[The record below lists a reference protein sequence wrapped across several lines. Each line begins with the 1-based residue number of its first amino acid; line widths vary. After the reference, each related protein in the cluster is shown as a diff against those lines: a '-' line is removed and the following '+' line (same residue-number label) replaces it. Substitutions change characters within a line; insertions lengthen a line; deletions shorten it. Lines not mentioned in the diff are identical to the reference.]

1 VSCNARRLLA
11 GLFAACVLLGGCIEQ
26 PVVELGPVLDAGA
39 ADQDMVIDEAERER
53 VFRAL
58 AERECR
64 EDEPVCGQDTV
75 TYRNYCQAVANG
87 AQIVA
92 LGPCLTVPMPPALP

>member
-1 VSCNARRLLA
+1 VSGRHSALRVLWFAVCVLA
-11 GLFAACVLLGGCIEQ
+11 LGMPAAACGEEPVVTLGG
-26 PVVELGPVLDAGA
+26 PADADVVTD
-39 ADQDMVIDEAERER
+39 DDTMVDEAERER
-53 VFRAL
+53 LFREL

-64 EDEPVCGQDTV
+64 EDEPVCGADGI

-92 LGPCLTVPMPPALP
+92 PGPC

>member
-1 VSCNARRLLA
+1 MSCSARRLLA
-11 GLFAACVLLGGCIEQ
+11 TVFASGTLLCACTEQPIVQLGGA
-26 PVVELGPVLDAGA
+26 LDGGA
-39 ADQDMVIDEAERER
+39 DEDTLIDEAERER
-53 VFRAL
+53 LFREL

-92 LGPCLTVPMPPALP
+92 LGPCLTK

>member
-1 VSCNARRLLA
+1 VSCSARRVIA
-11 GLFAACVLLGGCIEQ
+11 AVFAAGTLLYACAEQPIVLLGG
-26 PVVELGPVLDAGA
+26 PLDGGA
-39 ADQDMVIDEAERER
+39 DEDTKIDEAERER
-53 VFRAL
+53 VFRQL

-64 EDEPVCGQDTV
+64 EDEPVCGQDAI

-92 LGPCLTVPMPPALP
+92 LGPCLTK